1 MGSTRNR
8 FIGIKDLLISVLT
21 EEMTVNDSLAAGIT
35 SDSQE
40 IGSNSENDSHANHFL
55 QAVELS
61 DEVVLRTYDLAA
73 AIWLETQIGK
83 IAQVSFTL
91 PHASEGS
98 SSTDLHIATSITCD
112 SGAMIQSVN
121 MDIPEEKEGEAEITL
136 IFRCKSSGQASGL
149 TITEVAGS

>member
-1 MGSTRNR
+1 MASTRSR
-8 FIGIKDLLISVLT
+8 FMGIKSLLITVDT
-21 EEMTVNDSLAAGIT
+21 DAMPVNDALASGIT

-61 DEVVLRTYDLAA
+61 DEVTLRTYDLTA
-73 AIWLETQIGK
+73 AIWLKSKIGK
-83 IAQVSFTL
+83 IAQVSFTI

-98 SSTDLHIATSITCD
+98 STTDLYIATSTTCD

-121 MDIPEEKEGEAEITL
+121 IDIPEEKEGEAEITL